1 MATKVVMEALSPTME
16 EGRLVEWKKNE
27 GDAVATGDVLAEV
40 ETDKAVMELVA
51 RSAGTLIKRIV
62 EVGTTLPVGGIV
74 AWLGTKGEA
83 IPDGASGPG
92 PQASAPK
99 AASPTPPA
107 PMVVAQGATSSQQ
120 PVAAAASDRIK
131 ASPLAKKMAKE
142 RGLDLGRV
150 QGSGPA
156 GRVVLR
162 DLEGAPVQS
171 AAATPLAVGRASV
184 PAPGVVFED
193 VPLTQIRKTI
203 AKRLSQ
209 SLGPIPTFYLTMDV
223 DMQRTAE
230 AREALKALGPEGKVS
245 FNDILIKAVATALI
259 QHPECNAWWMDDRI
273 RVWRQAH
280 IGMAVAIEDGLITPV
295 IRNADQ
301 KSLREI
307 SAEARELAG
316 RARDRKLK
324 PEEFTGST
332 FSISNLGMFD
342 IEHFTAIINP
352 PEAGILAV
360 GKVRDEPAV
369 VNGQLVVRQKMRMTM
384 SCDHRAIDGATG
396 AAFLKTLKT
405 LLENPLALVW

>member
-1 MATKVVMEALSPTME
+1 AAPLAATAPSPQ
-16 EGRLVEWKKNE
+16 
-27 GDAVATGDVLAEV
+27 
-40 ETDKAVMELVA
+40 
-51 RSAGTLIKRIV
+51 
-62 EVGTTLPVGGIV
+62 
-74 AWLGTKGEA
+74 
-83 IPDGASGPG
+83 
-92 PQASAPK
+92 PQAP
-99 AASPTPPA
+99 
-107 PMVVAQGATSSQQ
+107 SSS
-120 PVAAAASDRIK
+120 SDRVK
-131 ASPLAKKMAKE
+131 ASPLAKKIAEEK
-142 RGLDLGRV
+142 GLDLGRV

-162 DLEGAPVQS
+162 DLEGASAQ
-171 AAATPLAVGRASV
+171 AAATRGPMAVGRTSAG
-184 PAPGVVFED
+184 APGVVFED
-193 VPLTQIRKTI
+193 IPLSQIRKTI

-223 DMQRTAE
+223 DMSRSAE

-245 FNDILIKAVATALI
+245 FNDILIKALATALI
-259 QHPECNAWWMDDRI
+259 QHPACNAWWMDDRI
-273 RVWRQAH
+273 RVWHEAH

-295 IRNADQ
+295 IRNAEQ
-301 KSLREI
+301 KSLRQI

-342 IEHFTAIINP
+342 IEQFTAIINP

-360 GKVRDEPAV
+360 GKVREEPAV
-369 VNGQLVVRQKMRMTM
+369 VNGQVVVRQKMRMTM

>member
-1 MATKVVMEALSPTME
+1 AAAPSAAPAPAA
-16 EGRLVEWKKNE
+16 
-27 GDAVATGDVLAEV
+27 AVAA
-40 ETDKAVMELVA
+40 
-51 RSAGTLIKRIV
+51 
-62 EVGTTLPVGGIV
+62 PVV
-74 AWLGTKGEA
+74 
-83 IPDGASGPG
+83 SN
-92 PQASAPK
+92 
-99 AASPTPPA
+99 
-107 PMVVAQGATSSQQ
+107 
-120 PVAAAASDRIK
+120 DRIK

-150 QGSGPA
+150 QGSGPS

-162 DLEGAPVQS
+162 DLEGAS
-171 AAATPLAVGRASV
+171 AQAASVPMAVGRAST

-193 VPLTQIRKTI
+193 VPLSQIRKTI

-223 DMQRTAE
+223 DMTRSAE
-230 AREALKALGPEGKVS
+230 AREALKALGPDGKVS
-245 FNDILIKAVATALI
+245 FNDILIKAVATALV
-259 QHPECNAWWMDDRI
+259 QHPACNAWWMDDRI
-273 RVWRQAH
+273 RVWRSAH

-295 IRNADQ
+295 IRNAEQ

-307 SAEARELAG
+307 SAESRDLAG
-316 RARDRKLK
+316 RARERKLK
-324 PEEFTGST
+324 PEEYTGST

-360 GKVRDEPAV
+360 GKVREEPAV
-369 VNGQLVVRQKMRMTM
+369 VNGQLAVRQKRRMTM

>member
-27 GDAVATGDVLAEV
+27 GDAVAQGDVLAEV

-51 RSAGTLIKRIV
+51 RSAGTMIKRVV

-74 AWLGTKGEA
+74 AWLGEKGEA
-83 IPDGASGPG
+83 VPSGGG
-92 PQASAPK
+92 PVGQ
-99 AASPTPPA
+99 PA
-107 PMVVAQGATSSQQ
+107 GGPVVAKPA
-120 PVAAAASDRIK
+120 PVAAVVAPAAPAPSVSSASSASDRVK
-131 ASPLAKKMAKE
+131 ASPLAKKIAKE
-142 RGLDLGRV
+142 KGLDLGTV

-162 DLEGAPVQS
+162 DLDGAATRP
-171 AAATPLAVGRASV
+171 AAAAMAVGRASV
-184 PAPGVVFED
+184 GAPGVVFED
-193 VPLTQIRKTI
+193 VPLSQLRKTI
-203 AKRLSQ
+203 AKRLAQ
-209 SLGPIPTFYLTMDV
+209 SLGPIPTFFLTMDV
-223 DMQRTAE
+223 DMTRSAE

-245 FNDILIKAVATALI
+245 FNDIIIKAVATALI
-259 QHPECNAWWMDDRI
+259 QHPACNAWWMDDRI
-273 RVWRQAH
+273 RVWH
-280 IGMAVAIEDGLITPV
+280 EVHVGMAVAVEDGLITPV

-301 KSLREI
+301 KSLRQI
-307 SAEARELAG
+307 SADSRDLAG

-360 GKVRDEPAV
+360 GKVREEPAV
-369 VNGQLVVRQKMRMTM
+369 VNGQVVVRQKMRMTM
-384 SCDHRAIDGATG
+384 SCDHRVIDGATG